1 MGQNEGVSTSKEYKS
16 RSRKTIVVALEGHS
30 TYFMKTY
37 FYQARSQKKIL
48 NFLNESILKF
58 LKILNFNFRENF
70 QFKILNPSRKVICK
84 NLVLLV
90 QASDNKFLSTFAKD
104 KDFLNNLAKT
114 FKPQVG
120 RPSTDSYKG
129 VQKEVR
135 N

>member
-1 MGQNEGVSTSKEYKS
+1 M
-16 RSRKTIVVALEGHS
+16 
-30 TYFMKTY
+30 
-37 FYQARSQKKIL
+37 
-48 NFLNESILKF
+48 
-58 LKILNFNFRENF
+58 NFNFRENF

-104 KDFLNNLAKT
+104 KDYLNNLAKK

-135 N
+135 NQKCSGYCMQLFKKIAFTFVDSPGLTVFERQKRFLDLVTLGFA

>member
-1 MGQNEGVSTSKEYKS
+1 M
-16 RSRKTIVVALEGHS
+16 I
-30 TYFMKTY
+30 F
-37 FYQARSQKKIL
+37 
-48 NFLNESILKF
+48 
-58 LKILNFNFRENF
+58 
-70 QFKILNPSRKVICK
+70 K

-104 KDFLNNLAKT
+104 KDYLNNLAKK